1 MRIPVGTE
9 DRPIYYQ
16 GFVNLTDMDERTG
29 GNVVIPGSHK
39 QFTALAERFARD
51 DPSGMIP
58 WETVWKEAPEAFGTI
73 VMAHCEAGGECSNG
87 LSPRCRLTQTHA
99 AIRRLPLGRPIGTCQ
114 RAWDGRDGP
123 DDP

>member
-1 MRIPVGTE
+1 MPSLT
-9 DRPIYYQ
+9 PSLA
-16 GFVNLTDMDERTG
+16 FVAD
-29 GNVVIPGSHK
+29 K

-87 LSPRCRLTQTHA
+87 LTATLLPDADPCCHQTSSFGTTDRYMPTRLGWARRARRPLSCA
-99 AIRRLPLGRPIGTCQ
+99 ARRATSR
-114 RAWDGRDGP
+114 
-123 DDP
+123 

>member
-39 QFTALAERFARD
+39 QFTALAERLIRFGEMFL
-51 DPSGMIP
+51 GMRSLI
-58 WETVWKEAPEAFGTI
+58 K
-73 VMAHCEAGGECSNG
+73 
-87 LSPRCRLTQTHA
+87 
-99 AIRRLPLGRPIGTCQ
+99 
-114 RAWDGRDGP
+114 
-123 DDP
+123 

>member
-39 QFTALAERFARD
+39 QFTALAERFAKD

-58 WETVWKEAPEAFGTI
+58 WETVWKEAPEAFGSI

-87 LSPRCRLTQTHA
+87 LATLSA
-99 AIRRLPLGRPIGTCQ
+99 
-114 RAWDGRDGP
+114 
-123 DDP
+123 